1 METKCDDSVGTFEG
15 HRRFVLQESVQ
26 LLPEPQKASLAVLVS
41 TESYFP
47 EHFHSLKEQ
56 IIGAVVEECKDGYV
70 VLRKG
75 AVLPQVPPQNKA
87 TLLGCQ

>member
-1 METKCDDSVGTFEG
+1 MTLWAPLKVAEG
-15 HRRFVLQESVQ
+15 LFYRSRSRFYQNHK
-26 LLPEPQKASLAVLVS
+26 KASLPVLVS

-47 EHFHSLKEQ
+47 EHFYSLKEQ